1 MQLDEIRQLP
11 VYKRLSRLLGGK
23 HPVLINLRRELSKN
37 GATHRRL
44 MPDFYTE
51 DDLYSC
57 ILWES
62 TDLGYL
68 YWRDISASLVYF
80 YRFSYL

>member
-1 MQLDEIRQLP
+1 MHLHDILQLP
-11 VYKRLSRLLGGK
+11 LYKRLSRLLGDT
-23 HPVLINLRRELSKN
+23 HPVLANLRRELSKN

-68 YWRDISASLVYF
+68 YWRDISASLVSF
-80 YRFSYL
+80 YRYSYL